1 MIRTYN
7 NYTLEELISSGITV
21 GENVTVS
28 SDVIFHN
35 PENITIGDNT
45 RIDSQCL
52 INAGSNNKIIIGKN
66 VHISAGCYYYGG
78 GGDIIIEDFA
88 GTSSRVTI
96 FTSIDDF
103 VEGYMTNPMVDIKY
117 RKVSSG
123 DVILRCHTIVGSSSI
138 VLPGVNLAKGT
149 SVGAMS
155 LVKESTQEY
164 DLITGIPAKFKKKRK
179 NKYLT

>member
-1 MIRTYN
+1 MIKTFN
-7 NYTLEELISSGITV
+7 NYTLDELTSSGITV
-21 GENVTVS
+21 GENVAVS

-52 INAGSNNKIIIGKN
+52 LIAGTNKKIIIGKN
-66 VHISAGCYYYGG
+66 VHISAGCYFYGG

-88 GTSSRVTI
+88 GTSSRVTLY
-96 FTSIDDF
+96 TSTDDYIR
-103 VEGYMTNPMVDIKY
+103 GYMTNPTVDIKY
-117 RKVSSG
+117 RKVTDG
-123 DVILRCHTIVGSSSI
+123 NIKLKKHTIVGASTVI
-138 VLPGVNLAKGT
+138 LPGVTLEKGT

-155 LVKESTQEY
+155 LVNKSTSEF
-164 DLITGIPAKFKKKRK
+164 DLVVGIPAKFKIKRK